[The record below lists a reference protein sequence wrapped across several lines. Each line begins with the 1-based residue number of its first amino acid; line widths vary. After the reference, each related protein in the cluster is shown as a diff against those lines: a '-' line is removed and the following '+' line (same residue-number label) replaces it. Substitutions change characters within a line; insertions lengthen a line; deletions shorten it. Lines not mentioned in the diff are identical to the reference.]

1 MRVVSLGGSGWVP
14 LITTPNHPEYPAS
27 HPGSHGSG
35 PRVLQHFFGDVNAF
49 ELHPAFN
56 TVFPG
61 PPEGGAQPRRYTR
74 ISDMAQEGLAARTYG
89 GMHFRGASNATAVVG
104 AQIAD
109 YILAN
114 AARPVDD
121 DDSDSD

>member
-1 MRVVSLGGSGWVP
+1 
-14 LITTPNHPEYPAS
+14 
-27 HPGSHGSG
+27 
-35 PRVLQHFFGDVNAF
+35 
-49 ELHPAFN
+49 
-56 TVFPG
+56 
-61 PPEGGAQPRRYTR
+61 
-74 ISDMAQEGLAARTYG
+74 
-89 GMHFRGASNATAVVG
+89 MHFRGASNATAVVG